1 MLNWRRVRNLLLSLK
16 MKKHG
21 VGSLMCE
28 VCGPTFTHLQTLRK
42 HKKRFQDEIC
52 YQCSDCAYE
61 AEDSG
66 ALKKHRKYSHDGE
79 KHMCNVQCL

>member
-1 MLNWRRVRNLLLSLK
+1 
-16 MKKHG
+16 MKKYKNHG

-28 VCGPTFTHLQTLRK
+28 VCGLTFTHLQTLRK

-66 ALKKHRKYSHDGE
+66 ALKKHRRYSHNEETFNAKQGSIAYGS
-79 KHMCNVQCL
+79 CVT